1 MEQPII
7 QIKGLGKEF
16 QTTEGKVRALED
28 INLEIR
34 PGEVFGI
41 IGLSGAGKSTLV
53 RCMNFLEVPTE
64 GDVFFEGESL
74 AGRYC
79 LRGRA

>member
-41 IGLSGAGKSTLV
+41 IGLSGAG
-53 RCMNFLEVPTE
+53 
-64 GDVFFEGESL
+64 
-74 AGRYC
+74 
-79 LRGRA
+79 RALW